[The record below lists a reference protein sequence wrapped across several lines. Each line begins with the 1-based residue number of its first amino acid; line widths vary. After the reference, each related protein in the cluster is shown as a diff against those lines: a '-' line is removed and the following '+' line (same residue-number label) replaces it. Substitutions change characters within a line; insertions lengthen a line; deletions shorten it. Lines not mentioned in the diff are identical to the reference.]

1 MFAPKAYGDT
11 RKKTIKSGL
20 LNPQLQEWQCGTLP
34 SAMDTKEKLTVRTSQ
49 PDWLK
54 ALAVIYKNRQ
64 PALIIDDAG
73 LGVDPASYTLL
84 QMAREVGLSRREFA
98 GVCVAV
104 GVSATGIGMI
114 ILAFVDP
121 EPTSK
126 LGLLVGGG
134 VVCVLCGGFG
144 AIRILTNL
152 KPPNVR
158 VTTRGVEIAWT

>member
-1 MFAPKAYGDT
+1 
-11 RKKTIKSGL
+11 
-20 LNPQLQEWQCGTLP
+20 
-34 SAMDTKEKLTVRTSQ
+34 MDTEEKLTVRTSQ

-54 ALAVIYKNRQ
+54 ALAVIYKRRQ

-73 LGVDPASYTLL
+73 VGFDPASYTLL
-84 QMAREVGLSRREFA
+84 QMAKGVGLSHRELA
-98 GVCVAV
+98 GVCVAL
-104 GVSATGIGMI
+104 GMSATGIVMV

-134 VVCVLCGGFG
+134 VICVLGGGFG

-152 KPPNVR
+152 KPPNVK
-158 VTTRGVEIAWT
+158 VTTRGIEIAWT

>member
-1 MFAPKAYGDT
+1 
-11 RKKTIKSGL
+11 
-20 LNPQLQEWQCGTLP
+20 
-34 SAMDTKEKLTVRTSQ
+34 MDTKEELIVRTSQ
-49 PDWLK
+49 PDWVK
-54 ALAVIYKNRQ
+54 ALAIIYKSRQ
-64 PALIIDDAG
+64 PAVIVDDAG
-73 LGVDPASYTLL
+73 LGIDPASYTLL
-84 QMAREVGLSRREFA
+84 QMARKVGLSRREVA
-98 GVCVAV
+98 GVSVAV

-134 VVCVLCGGFG
+134 VVCVLCGGSG

-158 VTTRGVEIAWT
+158 VTTRGIEIAWT